1 MRSFL
6 RQFRRAPGRILASV
20 FALALAV
27 GAIGVLAIPQV
38 ASSSLTEAVERDG
51 LGDIIVETTP
61 LDAAQLEAIAG
72 VENVRV
78 AEAQTTTPLDI
89 DGRSIRLIGLAP
101 DRTMD
106 LVELRD
112 GRAPEHAGE
121 VVAETGSFELG
132 DVVAIDDRH
141 LVVVGLGSTLW
152 WSGRDV
158 LYTDLSTILGDQP
171 GGSTPTGT
179 DRLTITAVDDGADAL
194 QAIIDDVRGV
204 IDVDGDTFTDF
215 PTYFPNGTTPI
226 DADIRQVSQ
235 LIGLLGIF
243 AGLVALVLLASTTN
257 TLVTERTREI
267 AVMRALGGRQRTLR
281 RRLRRIALGIAVAAL
296 IVGLPLGVLIS
307 NLIARMV
314 LEEFVGITPGITV
327 DIPVLVGSAA
337 AVLLGARL
345 VSAKAARRVTT
356 TSLSAALRDRDGSP
370 FGATRV
376 QRVSTRLRVGSLRSR
391 VAGRA
396 SLRRPARTV
405 AVVVQIAAAVGA
417 AFLIPSLATSVNDFN
432 TSAFS
437 VWQWESQAVARD
449 AGLPLPMERFDSDGR
464 TEIGVSVEG
473 RIEEWEVDVH
483 GLRADSSMIE
493 APVTDGRWIEE
504 PREIVVSAGFAR
516 RTGIEVGDDTTLH
529 LASGNATYRVS
540 GLADDS
546 SRAVYLD
553 RDTLAAELG
562 APGMGNVIWS
572 RAADATFDTGVPL
585 SVTTLAEV
593 RAEEAEGTNA
603 IVVIFG
609 AIGVVVSGVAALAV
623 LSSMS
628 VSLFERRHE
637 LATMQALGAPRRRL
651 HGLLA
656 REMLPLALC
665 GLIGGLA
672 IGAIGLRGII
682 ASFESSNAID
692 IGVTDA
698 IGAIPFIVLGTVLV
712 LGVLTL
718 LVVRSAGRHPIAV
731 SLRGAA

>member
-6 RQFRRAPGRILASV
+6 RQFRRAPGRILASI

-38 ASSSLTEAVERDG
+38 ASSSLTDAVERDG

-61 LDAAQLEAIAG
+61 LDAAQLEEIAS

-78 AEAQTTTPLDI
+78 AEAQTTIPIDS
-89 DGRSIRLIGLAP
+89 DGRSIRLIGLAA

-106 LVELRD
+106 LVELEQ
-112 GRAPEHAGE
+112 GRTPATVGE
-121 VVAETGSFELG
+121 VVGETGSFQLG
-132 DVVAIDDRH
+132 DTVTVADQR

-152 WSGRDV
+152 WSGEDV
-158 LYTDLSTILGDQP
+158 LYTDLSTALLDPAGLA
-171 GGSTPTGT
+171 GT
-179 DRLTITAVDDGADAL
+179 DRLTITAVDDGDRAL
-194 QAIIDDVRGV
+194 RAITDEVRAV
-204 IDVDGDTFTDF
+204 IGANGDSFTDF
-215 PTYFPNGTTPI
+215 PTHFPNGTTPI

-257 TLVTERTREI
+257 TLVTERTREVAI
-267 AVMRALGGRQRTLR
+267 MRALGGRQRTLR
-281 RRLRRIALGIAVAAL
+281 RRLRRIAMGIALAAL

-314 LEEFVGITPGITV
+314 LEEFVGVTPGIAV
-327 DIPVLVGSAA
+327 DIPVLLGSAA
-337 AVLLGARL
+337 AVMLGARL
-345 VSAKAARRVTT
+345 VSARAARRVTT
-356 TSLSAALRDRDGSP
+356 ASLATSLRDREGAP
-370 FGATRV
+370 FGATRL
-376 QRVSTRLRVGSLRSR
+376 QRVSTRLRTGSLRAR
-391 VAGRA
+391 IARRA

-417 AFLIPSLATSVNDFN
+417 AFLVPSLATSVNDFN

-437 VWQWESQAVARD
+437 VWQWESRAVALD
-449 AGLPLPMERFDSDGR
+449 DGLPLPMEGFDLETR
-464 TEIGVSVEG
+464 TEIGVSAEG
-473 RIEEWEVDVH
+473 QIGEWEVEVH
-483 GLRADSSMIE
+483 GLRENSAMID
-493 APVTDGRWIEE
+493 APITDGRWIEKPHE
-504 PREIVVSAGFAR
+504 VVLSSGFAR
-516 RTGIEVGDDTTLH
+516 RAGIDVGDTPTLQ
-529 LASGNATYRVS
+529 LASGSDSYRVS
-540 GLADDS
+540 GLTDDS

-553 RDTLAAELG
+553 RDTLAADLG

-572 RAADATFDTGVPL
+572 HDADATYDVGVPL
-585 SVTTLAEV
+585 DVTTLAEV

-609 AIGVVVSGVAALAV
+609 AIGLVVSGVAALAV

-637 LATMQALGAPRRRL
+637 LATMQALGASRRRL
-651 HGLLA
+651 RGLLM
-656 REMLPLALC
+656 REMFPLAVC

-672 IGAIGLRGII
+672 IGAIGVRGII

-698 IGAIPFIVLGTVLV
+698 VGAIPFIALGTTLM
-712 LGVLTL
+712 LGVLTF
-718 LVVRSAGRHPIAV
+718 LVVRSAGRQPIAV
-731 SLRGAA
+731 NLRGAA